1 VGELRAKGEVFQGV
15 FVKDSMDDESFGGFF
30 EVNTVLSGT
39 VAKESAV
46 GAANR
51 AEAVRM
57 FLKKVSSEDIEFP
70 KDLDLERGGQLSDF
84 GGAGGSEDDLEGGH
98 VRKNLTGKRGVRS
111 RLEAMD

>member
-1 VGELRAKGEVFQGV
+1 
-15 FVKDSMDDESFGGFF
+15 MDDESFGGFF
-30 EVNTVLSGT
+30 EVNTVLSCT
-39 VAKESAV
+39 VAEESAV

-98 VRKNLTGKRGVRS
+98 VSENLTRKGGRGRDW
-111 RLEAMD
+111 RRWIERA

>member
-1 VGELRAKGEVFQGV
+1 VGELGAKSEVFEGV
-15 FVKDSMDDESFGGFF
+15 FVEDSMDDESFGGFF
-30 EVNTVLSGT
+30 EVNTVLSST

-57 FLKKVSSEDIEFP
+57 LFEKVSGKDIEFSE
-70 KDLDLERGGQLSDF
+70 DLDLERGGQLSDF
-84 GGAGGSEDDLEGGH
+84 GGAGGTEDDLEGGH
-98 VRKNLTGKRGVRS
+98 VKKNLTGKRGLRS

>member
-1 VGELRAKGEVFQGV
+1 MGKLGAKSEVFEGV
-15 FVKDSMDDESFGGFF
+15 FVKDSMDDETFRSFFKVDAVF
-30 EVNTVLSGT
+30 TCT
-39 VAKESAV
+39 VAEESAV

-57 FLKKVSSEDIEFP
+57 LFEKVSGKDIEFSE
-70 KDLDLERGGQLSDF
+70 DLDLERGGQLSDF

-98 VRKNLTGKRGVRS
+98 ARKNLTGKRGVRS